1 MIEVGQLTEKLST
14 IRELPTFPTIA
25 LEVMR
30 LASDSGSSAAELARI
45 VSKDQALSARV
56 LRVAN
61 SPFYGFTRKIT
72 TVEWAIVALGFET
85 LRETVLSLTLIDF
98 FKGEPILGF
107 DPRKFWKHALD
118 TALIAKSIGREAGF
132 RIPGE
137 GYAAG
142 LLHDIGTLV
151 LYRYFR
157 AEFQEVYRIM
167 EERKEQPLSAEE
179 AVFGTNHADVGAWI
193 AERWNFPPQLVEAI
207 KFHHHPVQAKINP
220 ELTSVVH
227 VANQIACTHGYSCSN
242 WPLAIDFFAAE
253 KIGLQIL
260 GNSLQYLYDKYARD
274 GLTETIKI
282 RVPVEEG
289 SAIEH
294 LGLQHEKSGTVYEH
308 DRSDEEALK
317 RFFVDAIKLLPT
329 SERLVLTLKL
339 YEGLDL
345 PQVAVVLG
353 YDEARVAEYYRNAIA
368 VLQQMAEKAIITN
381 RLEKWKTM
389 F

>member
-1 MIEVGQLTEKLST
+1 MIEVSQLTEKLSS

-30 LASDSGSSAAELARI
+30 LASDSDSSAAELARI
-45 VSKDQALSARV
+45 ISKDQALSAKV

-61 SPFYGFTRKIT
+61 SPFYGFTKKIT

-85 LRETVLSLTLIDF
+85 LRETVLSLTLIDL
-98 FKGEPILGF
+98 FKGEPVKSF

-118 TALIAKSIGREAGF
+118 TASIAKAIGREAGL

-151 LYRYFR
+151 LYRFFR
-157 AEFQEVYRIM
+157 SEFLEIYKVI
-167 EERKEQPLSAEE
+167 EEGGMQPISAEE
-179 AVFGTNHADVGAWI
+179 SILGVNHADVGAWI
-193 AERWNFPPQLVEAI
+193 AEKWNFPSQLVEAI
-207 KFHHHPVQAKINP
+207 KFHHHPAQASINP

-227 VANQIACTHGYSCSN
+227 VANQIACTHGYSCSSV
-242 WPLAIDFFAAE
+242 PLAIDFFAAE
-253 KIGLQIL
+253 KVGLQII
-260 GNSLQYLYDKYARD
+260 GNPLQYLYDKYARD
-274 GLTETIKI
+274 VLNETVRI

-289 SAIEH
+289 VAVEH
-294 LGLQHEKSGTVYEH
+294 RGLYH
-308 DRSDEEALK
+308 DKDGQTDEEALK

-339 YEGLDL
+339 YEGLNL
-345 PQVAVVLG
+345 HQVAVVLG
-353 YDEARVAEYYRNAIA
+353 YDEVQVAEYYRNAIA
-368 VLQQMAEKAIITN
+368 VLQQMAEKAIMTN
-381 RLEKWKTM
+381 RLEKWKTI

>member
-1 MIEVGQLTEKLST
+1 MIEVGQFTEKLSA

-30 LASDSGSSAAELARI
+30 LASDSDSSAAELARI
-45 VSKDQALSARV
+45 VSKDQALSAKV

-85 LRETVLSLTLIDF
+85 LRETVLSLTLIDL
-98 FKGEPILGF
+98 FKGEPVKGF

-118 TALIAKSIGREAGF
+118 TALIAKSIGRESGL
-132 RIPGE
+132 RVPGE

-151 LYRYFR
+151 LYRFFR
-157 AEFQEVYRIM
+157 PEFQEIYKII
-167 EERKEQPLSAEE
+167 EEGKEQPLFAEE
-179 AVFGTNHADVGAWI
+179 TVLGANHADVGAWI

-207 KFHHHPVQAKINP
+207 KFHHHPVQAKINT

-242 WPLAIDFFAAE
+242 WPLTIDFFAAE

-274 GLTETIKI
+274 GLTETVRI
-282 RVPVEEG
+282 RVPVDEG
-289 SAIEH
+289 VTSEYR
-294 LGLQHEKSGTVYEH
+294 GLEGHRRGLAHEQDPT
-308 DRSDEEALK
+308 DEEALK

-345 PQVAVVLG
+345 HQVAVVLG
-353 YDEARVAEYYRNAIA
+353 YDEARVAEYYRNAVA

-381 RLEKWKTM
+381 RLEKWKTI